1 MGCAWQG
8 WRTSSCWVESVRS
21 WASADTDSR
30 ANRPRVIQEEVFIHV
45 YGGVREGCGMCGA
58 EWLVCVVGLGRL
70 GCLSKPE
77 PRIGSFKKGDE
88 NDKLRQW
95 PRGRVEP
102 QLFSSA
108 RYPAQIPSP
117 LGCGLDRTEGATHPS
132 GVVGGADQPMDFV
145 VKAGRATHHLLSVQ

>member
-1 MGCAWQG
+1 
-8 WRTSSCWVESVRS
+8 
-21 WASADTDSR
+21 
-30 ANRPRVIQEEVFIHV
+30 
-45 YGGVREGCGMCGA
+45 MCGA

-88 NDKLRQW
+88 KDKLRQW

-108 RYPAQIPSP
+108 LYPAQVPKYIGTPQWSSSW
-117 LGCGLDRTEGATHPS
+117 G
-132 GVVGGADQPMDFV
+132 DQPMDFV
-145 VKAGRATHHLLSVQ
+145 VKAGKAGRAGNRTICSQYSEQGKFKTFWLVPNNGSAPRPIGRPAGGGLASRWGG